1 MNYTRFISVLPQGRP
16 GRAWAA
22 GVEAWG
28 GRQAGGE
35 GQEGAGPPALGP
47 PLLAHPK
54 WLIMAGR
61 AAGRLAEVRVRVARA
76 SAQDRCGA
84 GRRARNKAGSLAH
97 LSHSGPEPP
106 PATAHLA
113 PTTRT
118 PPPRQLTAAT
128 PRAHHAMPR
137 AH

>member
-1 MNYTRFISVLPQGRP
+1 MGGGARP
-16 GRAWAA
+16 GGDHR
-22 GVEAWG
+22 WG
-28 GRQAGGE
+28 QE
-35 GQEGAGPPALGP
+35 GQEGAGPSELGP

-61 AAGRLAEVRVRVARA
+61 AEGRLAEVRVRVARA
-76 SAQDRCGA
+76 SAQDRCGP

-97 LSHSGPEPP
+97 LSHSGTEPP